1 MLWEHDLTEGYHGK
15 ISNSC
20 IIHYSL
26 WPSSTRSMLPFLGLC
41 PPLTLT
47 ILTLGSSVPAMALG
61 PLISTS
67 WLFGRHWPS
76 IRGREIEPKDL
87 ISLVFHVFLS
97 VPASR
102 ASGVALLERKGASQ
116 GWKTR
121 GVCLLGC
128 STLGCEN
135 ELQRQTDLLQ
145 CLTWAPSQT
154 HAKEAR
160 LSGMQPKQDKQL
172 ILLSHT
178 PFSPEAQQRR
188 GPVTIL

>member
-1 MLWEHDLTEGYHGK
+1 M
-15 ISNSC
+15 SNSC

-26 WPSSTRSMLPFLGLC
+26 WPSSTHPMLPFLGLC

-61 PLISTS
+61 PLISIS

-76 IRGREIEPKDL
+76 LRGREIEPKGL
-87 ISLVFHVFLS
+87 ISLVFLVFLS

-102 ASGVALLERKGASQ
+102 ASGEEGSFPRVENQRSLSTRLLYSGL
-116 GWKTR
+116 W
-121 GVCLLGC
+121 
-128 STLGCEN
+128 N

-145 CLTWAPSQT
+145 CPTWAPSQT
-154 HAKEAR
+154 HAKEAG
-160 LSGMQPKQDKQL
+160 LSGKQPKQDKQL